1 MSFEYVFIVR
11 FDDVV
16 KLYDLGEEK
25 AIHLISSEPLPGV
38 FHPLRDIEDVAGEL
52 AQAYIDLEENGSAL
66 VQSTPAN
73 PTEDHTV
80 PVA

>member
-1 MSFEYVFIVR
+1 MFEYLFIVKES
-11 FDDVV
+11 DYL

-25 AIHLISSEPLPGV
+25 AVHLISSEPLPAV

-52 AQAYIDLEENGSAL
+52 AQLYINLEEGGS
-66 VQSTPAN
+66 VPVPSTPAN

-80 PVA
+80 SVA